1 MNQENLEISQQAVIT
16 TGKRN
21 FDKIIFWSHSVNRTK
36 GLGQKILN
44 NSVPEY
50 VLKMFTKWTNKV
62 DILREHKILKKTLK
76 LDTGNI
82 SSKLSIFPLEEEVY
96 EEIILTRKQK
106 NDPVPEY
113 VLKKFTTWI
122 NKVNF
127 LREHKILKK
136 TSKFDVEDSS
146 SKLLI
151 FSLQKEVYEEII
163 LFSDSI
169 TVLGWIRYWRRKFKT
184 FETYR
189 FKKIR
194 FLIFVC
200 EWFYIPMRENLGDI
214 CNEGL
219 KAKKKKWKYFHEG
232 LNFVHFPQRQI
243 KMISNYTWE
252 EADFENQIIIIIIII
267 LATSILLGWITKVK
281 PLALISLTLRV
292 WMGNACLNHTEA
304 KMNETKISSI
314 HSYNLRLRDEA
325 KTPQNPDLGGDE
337 GSLTPVVGVG
347 KGHQLPVVEAEE
359 NSKRIFFKNRKNLGL
374 NYC

>member
-1 MNQENLEISQQAVIT
+1 ME
-16 TGKRN
+16 
-21 FDKIIFWSHSVNRTK
+21 WS
-36 GLGQKILN
+36 
-44 NSVPEY
+44 
-50 VLKMFTKWTNKV
+50 NKV
-62 DILREHKILKKTLK
+62 DFAQEHGILKRTLK
-76 LDTGNI
+76 LDARNI
-82 SSKLSIFPLEEEVY
+82 SSKLLIFPLEEEVY
-96 EEIILTRKQK
+96 EEIILTQKLK

-184 FETYR
+184 FETFR

-200 EWFYIPMRENLGDI
+200 ECFYTPTRENLGDI

-219 KAKKKKWKYFHEG
+219 KAKKKRRKYFLES
-232 LNFVHFPQRQI
+232 LNFVRFPQRQSCTRKQTLKI
-243 KMISNYTWE
+243 K
-252 EADFENQIIIIIIII
+252 
-267 LATSILLGWITKVK
+267 
-281 PLALISLTLRV
+281 P
-292 WMGNACLNHTEA
+292 
-304 KMNETKISSI
+304 SS
-314 HSYNLRLRDEA
+314 SYWR
-325 KTPQNPDLGGDE
+325 
-337 GSLTPVVGVG
+337 
-347 KGHQLPVVEAEE
+347 H
-359 NSKRIFFKNRKNLGL
+359 
-374 NYC
+374 

>member
-16 TGKRN
+16 TEKGN

-62 DILREHKILKKTLK
+62 DILREHKILKETLK

-82 SSKLSIFPLEEEVY
+82 SSKLSIFPLEEEVN

-151 FSLQKEVYEEII
+151 FSLQKEIYEEMI
-163 LFSDSI
+163 LFSNSI
-169 TVLGWIRYWRRKFKT
+169 TVLGWIRYWQRKFKT

-189 FKKIR
+189 FKKIH
-194 FLIFVC
+194 FFIFVC

-219 KAKKKKWKYFHEG
+219 KAKKKDGNIFMK
-232 LNFVHFPQRQI
+232 V
-243 KMISNYTWE
+243 
-252 EADFENQIIIIIIII
+252 
-267 LATSILLGWITKVK
+267 SILSVFHKDK
-281 PLALISLTLRV
+281 SR
-292 WMGNACLNHTEA
+292 
-304 KMNETKISSI
+304 
-314 HSYNLRLRDEA
+314 
-325 KTPQNPDLGGDE
+325 
-337 GSLTPVVGVG
+337 
-347 KGHQLPVVEAEE
+347 
-359 NSKRIFFKNRKNLGL
+359 
-374 NYC
+374 